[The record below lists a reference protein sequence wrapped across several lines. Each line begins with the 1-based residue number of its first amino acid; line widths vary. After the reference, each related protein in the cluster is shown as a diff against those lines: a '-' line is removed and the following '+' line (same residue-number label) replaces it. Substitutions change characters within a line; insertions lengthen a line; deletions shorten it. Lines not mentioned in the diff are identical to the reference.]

1 MTLSQAGSPRS
12 RSGIDSRV
20 RFAVIHGEYS
30 QPASGGGTSMMYGA
44 TVYQV
49 AANGVTGKIAGDRPW
64 SWIKI
69 VMLII
74 MIIIVLIVF
83 QSRR

>member
-1 MTLSQAGSPRS
+1 VPVWLLT
-12 RSGIDSRV
+12 
-20 RFAVIHGEYS
+20 Y
-30 QPASGGGTSMMYGA
+30 TYGA

-69 VMLII
+69 ALLII
-74 MIIIVLIVF
+74 VVIIVLIVY
-83 QSRR
+83 QSSQH